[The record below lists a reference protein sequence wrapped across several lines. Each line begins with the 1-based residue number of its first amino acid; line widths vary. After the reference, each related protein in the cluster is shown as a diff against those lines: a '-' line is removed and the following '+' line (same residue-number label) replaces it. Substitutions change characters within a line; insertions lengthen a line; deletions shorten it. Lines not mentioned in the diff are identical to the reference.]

1 MLRVRLVLW
10 YAFLVVLTIATVGAV
25 QYALLYNSLTNEL
38 DSSLLDDAKATLRL
52 VETRSAQQLSRT
64 RTRPRTNLGQES
76 LKDLVDDALAQ
87 APDSVSG
94 DALTD
99 RVLTYLMNEMLIE
112 LSGKDS
118 TASDPL
124 DAIVQRTL
132 TSRRNNMVEIFTMML
147 DSSGQPTVLFRTKNL
162 SSQSLRTTFGKPVAN
177 QHDTLVKLGS
187 GYFLGDEVRAVF
199 AASKQYGVIVA
210 YSTNDIDDTVSG
222 LLRTYLLILP
232 IALLVASLGGFI
244 LSRKAL
250 KPIEEIAETA
260 REISAKN
267 LSQRIAIPARQD
279 RELKLLVTTLNSMFS
294 RLEQSFDQIAQ
305 FSSDASHELK
315 TPLAILRGE
324 IEQTQRSLTNGK
336 IWETEQ
342 ANKLLVSMTEE
353 VERMQRI
360 VEGLL
365 LLAKADDRR
374 LPLELERIDLS
385 EFLHSISE
393 DAEILALDRGLTFK
407 TEISNGDIVVNAD
420 RTRLYQVM
428 MNLLDNALKYT
439 PKGGEVCIFLE
450 TDSTQAT
457 FGVGDN
463 GKGIDKEESL
473 KIFQRFYRTE
483 SARSHQGEE
492 YVARSLGL
500 GLTIVKSIVEAHNGT
515 ITVDSEVGKGSK
527 FIITLPLAAK
537 NE

>member
-38 DSSLLDDAKATLRL
+38 DTSLLDDAKATLRL
-52 VETRSAQQLSRT
+52 VETRSAQQLSRS
-64 RTRPRTNLGQES
+64 RARPRTNVGHES

-99 RVLTYLMNEMLIE
+99 RVLSYLMNEMLIE

-132 TSRRNNMVEIFTMML
+132 TSRRNNMVEVYTMML
-147 DSSGQPTVLFRTKNL
+147 DSSRQSTVLFRTKNI
-162 SSQSLRTTFGKPVAN
+162 SSQSLRTTFKKSLEN
-177 QHDTLVKLGS
+177 QHDTLIKLGS
-187 GYFLGDEVRAVF
+187 KYFLGDEVRAVF
-199 AASKQYGVIVA
+199 AASNQYGVIVA
-210 YSTNDIDDTVSG
+210 YSTNDIDDSVSG

-232 IALLVASLGGFI
+232 IALLVASLGGFV

-324 IEQTQRSLTNGK
+324 IEQTQRSFTNGK

-393 DAEILALDRGLTFK
+393 DAEILAIDRGLAFK
-407 TEISNGDIVVNAD
+407 TQISNNDIVVNAD

-439 PKGGEVCIFLE
+439 PKSGVVTIFL
-450 TDSTQAT
+450 DGDQSQAR
-457 FGVGDN
+457 FGVADN
-463 GKGIDKEESL
+463 GKGIDKEESS

-500 GLTIVKSIVEAHNGT
+500 GLTIVKSIIEAHNGT
-515 ITVDSEVGKGSK
+515 ITVESEPGKGAK
-527 FIITLPLAAK
+527 FIIALPLASK